1 MCRPQNNVPTF
12 PIDPFGRTS
21 VTNRL
26 SNSLFDRTSCVCAAS
41 SSGLTPGNMLLFA
54 LRQLTRVTV
63 PLNIFLR
70 CFAPGVVFG
79 WVTKLVF
86 LRGWLFANDRVY
98 SLPFHRLGG
107 VMFLTAAQVCSL
119 YLANATNR

>member
-1 MCRPQNNVPTF
+1 MCRPQNNVPTL

-63 PLNIFLR
+63 PLLYFYAVLPPVLFSVGLLSSYFCVVGCLLTTEFTLYQFTGLVGLCFLLQLK
-70 CFAPGVVFG
+70 CA
-79 WVTKLVF
+79 
-86 LRGWLFANDRVY
+86 VY
-98 SLPFHRLGG
+98 I
-107 VMFLTAAQVCSL
+107 
-119 YLANATNR
+119 